1 MLAADRSLLEV
12 NLRQSAIKLREKELN
27 LYVENFSAMATQAA
41 VLAGFTTTCL
51 IEIQIPQSLKM
62 THRAAVTFLHVS
74 AIVSICAN
82 ITCVSLCTITSIWGS
97 GKALRGRDGSMD
109 EAVDGI
115 SKERNLIFNSFALG
129 LGAILCTVLAA
140 CFIIM
145 DGSTSYLAC
154 SIVLY
159 TAFLIYSNS
168 SRIFN
173 KFQLGEEGGIR
184 LDDLTR
190 ERRQEIAARRGGEDH
205 GGSEYGGSN
214 NPHSQGGGSGGN
226 SHIGIGMGIGAG
238 AGAGTGSARSRKL
251 NEV

>member
-51 IEIQIPQSLKM
+51 IEIQIPQSLRL
-62 THRAAVTFLHVS
+62 THRSAVTFLHIS
-74 AIVSICAN
+74 AIISICAN

-97 GKALRGRDGSMD
+97 GKALRGADGSMD

-129 LGAILCTVLAA
+129 LGGILCTVLAA
-140 CFIIM
+140 CFILM
-145 DGSTSYLAC
+145 DGATSYFAC
-154 SIVLY
+154 AVVLF
-159 TAFLIYSNS
+159 TGFQIYSNS
-168 SRIFN
+168 YRIFG
-173 KFQLGEEGGIR
+173 KFDMPEALTVK

-190 ERRQEIAARRGGEDH
+190 REIRLNATLGNT
-205 GGSEYGGSN
+205 SN
-214 NPHSQGGGSGGN
+214 GN
-226 SHIGIGMGIGAG
+226 SGNWTRDSKDYNG
-238 AGAGTGSARSRKL
+238 GTGSAPEPAASVRSRKSL
-251 NEV
+251 DV